1 MCYASVPRQ
10 VFDMLRL
17 SLINRDYR
25 VHAPAPDRDHDH
37 APDRAPDRDPDRA
50 PDRAPDPDHDR
61 DPDPDHDRDP
71 DHDPDPDRDRDRDFS
86 YPILFIA
93 WFIFLIVM
101 VAHLLRL
108 HQ

>member
-25 VHAPAPDRDHDH
+25 VHAP
-37 APDRAPDRDPDRA
+37 DRAPDRDPDRA

-61 DPDPDHDRDP
+61 DPDRAPDPDRDPDHDHDRDP

>member
-50 PDRAPDPDHDR
+50 PDRAL
-61 DPDPDHDRDP
+61 DP